1 MDLYDQCHIVVPE
14 EKWRAR
20 YTPPDGSACTIKQIL
35 MDQKLQQHPGRLAK
49 YLLLLIAGILLLVDT
64 RAGAQDKDEARA
76 PDSKPTLFIVGDST
90 VKNGTRGQMGWGDPI
105 AKLFDT
111 DRIRVENR
119 ARGGRSSRTFQ
130 TEGLWDRVLADAKPG
145 DFVLI
150 QMGHNDGG
158 ALDDPA
164 RARGSIRGIGEETRE
179 IDNPITKKKETVHT
193 YGWYLRKY
201 IADARAK
208 GMTPIL
214 CSPIPHCP
222 QKQVAAGDVER
233 SSYVLWSGQVAEQQ
247 KVPFV
252 HLNRI
257 ILSYYAGMEPV
268 DIKSKYF
275 TPADNTHTSA
285 AGAELNALA
294 VTEGLRALNDCGLK
308 DYLKPAAPTESAEK
322 PK

>member
-1 MDLYDQCHIVVPE
+1 MQHMSI
-14 EKWRAR
+14 
-20 YTPPDGSACTIKQIL
+20 
-35 MDQKLQQHPGRLAK
+35 DQKLRNKRLDKASIFAAAAFCIC
-49 YLLLLIAGILLLVDT
+49 LSAVSLT
-64 RAGAQDKDEARA
+64 RAEDRPKSAQ
-76 PDSKPTLFIVGDST
+76 PGNKPTLFIVGDST

-105 AKLFDT
+105 AKLFDLEK
-111 DRIRVENR
+111 IRVENR

-130 TEGLWDRVLADAKPG
+130 TEGLWDRVLSDSKPG

-158 ALDDPA
+158 PLDDAA

-201 IADARAK
+201 IADARTK

-222 QKQVAAGDVER
+222 QKNVMKGDVER
-233 SSYVLWSGQVAEQQ
+233 SNYVVWSAQVAEEQ

-252 HLNRI
+252 DLNRI
-257 ILSYYAGMEPV
+257 ILSHYVGMDPKE
-268 DIKSKYF
+268 IKALYF

-285 AGAELNALA
+285 AGAELNANS
-294 VTEGLRALNDCGLK
+294 VVEGLRALEGCDLK
-308 DYLKPAAPTESAEK
+308 KYLKPATRESTK
-322 PK
+322 I